1 MKDKNTVY
9 YSINIVDGKTV
20 ITMDYPKGM
29 IRDEYDVERVTKAIL
44 ADLTKHALIGQ
55 AW

>member
-29 IRDEYDVERVTKAIL
+29 ISDEYDVERLTKALL
-44 ADLTKHALIGQ
+44 ADIIKHI
-55 AW
+55 